1 MKKIFALIVVLTMVL
16 SACTHNV
23 DQTDKEADAENPDSK
38 QTTEAVDDKT
48 KEKET
53 ADPNEPGWRLDTSPI
68 ELDWYVHAS
77 WYSGEWG
84 KSVVS
89 KYITEKTGVHV
100 NLVIPSGNENEMLNT
115 LIASNNL
122 PDIISIGFWEQNAK
136 ILMDGGMVYALN
148 ELADTYDPYFF
159 KVAAEGSSAWYTYP
173 DGNLYCYPNES
184 YSPDQMTED
193 VILKANQ
200 TFVVRKDIYEAIG
213 KPDMRTPEGFLGG
226 LRMAMD
232 YTAENGISILPFCF
246 QGIGDIGS
254 YAFESYIQNLLAIP
268 FEKDGQIYDR
278 FSDPEYLRWMK
289 TFRQAFRDGLITL
302 EPFID
307 APAQIEETINN
318 AGYFAM
324 LREWTSLEVA
334 NGIINDQ
341 NPESIYI
348 AIDGPSNSRLDKPT
362 LYPGGVAGWKL
373 TMISKN
379 CEKPD
384 RAMRFLT
391 YLISEEGQK
400 DFFLGKKGET
410 WDTIDGKDQLLPD
423 VYALLQEDYTK
434 FTNDIGAVDT
444 YWLMRNPVIVNKWRP
459 EYPHYIKQMIEWTQ
473 DKVDPTQG
481 LYDSVDP
488 QADTEEGLMLQKM
501 RQLWGRVLP
510 QLIMAESDEVFDQL
524 WADYI
529 SQRDALG
536 FEQVQAYRQKR
547 LEENKA
553 KLGF

>member
-53 ADPNEPGWRLDTSPI
+53 ANPNEPGWRLDTSPI

-213 KPDMRTPEGFLGG
+213 KPDMRTPEGFLSG

-536 FEQVQAYRQKR
+536 FEQVQAYRQKK